1 MNATSSSCYGTLSIL
16 RKIKHFVDYKLRK
29 HLVKALILSKLDYN
43 EIVFDPLPQYLI
55 KGLQQVQNVAA
66 DFVIGQY
73 ATLEDTIK
81 LGWLPIQNRR
91 EWNILRT
98 TYKAPYDSSWPSYVS
113 LEVNKKRS
121 CYIKVTDVIKIL

>member
-66 DFVIGQY
+66 DFVIGHY

-81 LGWLPIQNRR
+81 LGWLPIQDRR
-91 EWNILRT
+91 EWHILRT
-98 TYKAPYDSSWPSYVS
+98 TYKAP
-113 LEVNKKRS
+113 
-121 CYIKVTDVIKIL
+121 